1 MIGAVWRPL
10 VIYAV
15 LLVIF
20 RTTGKRSLSKATTFD
35 FVLVLIISE
44 AVSSALL
51 ADDNSVSGALI
62 AVITLIVFDVVLS
75 LARRRWRRVDQ
86 LISYEPTL
94 LMHDGQLLEQN
105 CRREGV
111 DTRDILE
118 AARLSHG
125 IVRLRDIQ
133 AVVLESS
140 GALSIVPAVPQSAE
154 IRGDTRDTAH

>member
-10 VIYAV
+10 VLYAA

-51 ADDNSVSGALI
+51 SDDHSVTGAKI
-62 AVITLIVFDVVLS
+62 AVMTLVTFDVALT
-75 LARRRWRRVDQ
+75 LARRQWRRVDQ

-111 DTRDILE
+111 DRRDIME

-125 IVRLRDIQ
+125 IVRLTDIQ
-133 AVVLESS
+133 SVVLESS
-140 GALSIVPAVPQSAE
+140 GELSIIPAVS
-154 IRGDTRDTAH
+154 RG